1 MHPKRPSAI
10 DNLRSALFRRRTECP
25 HEMGVCVVVGSAWTG
40 SPYRTAIQN
49 RDRVVAQQELLE
61 THWTGRVV
69 EESTLHR
76 VINQLR
82 KALDDLARD
91 PRYIRTI
98 SKRGYQAIVQF
109 RKDAIED
116 SRLYMMTELP
126 VLSS

>member
-1 MHPKRPSAI
+1 
-10 DNLRSALFRRRTECP
+10 
-25 HEMGVCVVVGSAWTG
+25 MGVCVVVGSAWTG

-61 THWTGRVV
+61 TYWTGRVV
-69 EESTLHR
+69 VESTLHR

-82 KALDDLARD
+82 KALGDLARD

-126 VLSS
+126 VPSS